1 MSEELIEE
9 LIDISKEKLSLL
21 NLMLKFTK
29 EQKNFI
35 KEDNIEKVNLI
46 INKKDNLIE
55 KIDSLDIQFLSKFIH
70 LKKENNV
77 EDINEL
83 NIEDFPK
90 LKDLKEII
98 EEISSTLMALSLL
111 DEENKTK
118 LKMDLENV
126 KSNLKNIKK
135 GKKVYNSY
143 NKTLNNSILID
154 EKK

>member
-55 KIDSLDIQFLSKFIH
+55 KIDSLDIQFLSKFIQ